1 MTESG
6 DNVKDLF
13 GRVAVVTGSSRNI
26 GRAIALELAG
36 AGAAVMVNARTSA
49 AAAEA
54 VADEIRKAGGR
65 AAVKIADVA
74 DPGASAALI
83 AAAVESFGRLDI
95 LVNNAAVLLMSAI
108 ADTTPEAFLRVV
120 QVNQLGTFLGI
131 KSVIEAMKAAG
142 GGSIVNVASVDALRG
157 QTGIVAYASSKWAV
171 RGITRVAALELG
183 RHGIRVNTVCP
194 EAGSAQ
200 MIGPYMP
207 PGVAAEKVIPRMQP
221 ALSYQKDRT
230 LDELMLDVANAVLF
244 LASDESRSCTGSDLV
259 CEGGNTAGRIVKGVA
274 GL

>member
-1 MTESG
+1 M
-6 DNVKDLF
+6 
-13 GRVAVVTGSSRNI
+13 GRLDGKVAIVTGAAR
-26 GRAIALELAG
+26 GTGAITARLFAREG
-36 AGAAVMVNARTSA
+36 ARVVL
-49 AAAEA
+49 
-54 VADEIRKAGGR
+54 
-65 AAVKIADVA
+65 ADVL
-74 DPGASAALI
+74 DEPGASVAREIGPNAHFIHLDVTTEPHWERAVAETALR
-83 AAAVESFGRLDI
+83 FGRLDI

-131 KSVIEAMKAAG
+131 KSVIEPMKAGG

-157 QTGIVAYASSKWAV
+157 QNGIVAYASSKWAV

-194 EAGSAQ
+194 EAGSAH
-200 MIGPYMP
+200 MIEPYLP
-207 PGVAAEKVIPRMQP
+207 PGVAVEKVIPRMQP

-244 LASDESRSCTGSDLV
+244 LASDESLSCTGSDLV